1 MPRNRNPS
9 PTHFWAY
16 DDVPDGA
23 PAVLRLEGPI
33 DTETWWGDEVTPGMF
48 REELEA
54 HPGDIEVY
62 INSPGG
68 DVIAATQ
75 IYTMLVEHRGTVTVK
90 IEGIAASAASIV
102 AMAGTT
108 VLMAPTAYMMI
119 HDAMSIA
126 IGNKRDMEHEAAVLD
141 EIDAGIR
148 DAYRLK
154 TGLRDSK
161 LAQMME
167 DETWMSARTCIDLG
181 FADGYI
187 GAAKPDEEEPD
198 EPDEDEPDEDD
209 PDNIEQIDDRI
220 AAALRGHALP
230 AVAFSG
236 RRQLAGLRKL
246 LRDEETLASVNR
258 EALAALRREDARR
271 ECDHDLDGAMG
282 AILSSGIRLGVI
294 AGNDA
299 RIDELR
305 LVEPDDEAPE
315 SDPEDALRR
324 KRLQLLSL

>member
-1 MPRNRNPS
+1 MPKNRNPS
-9 PTHFWAY
+9 RFWAY
-16 DDVPDGA
+16 EETPEGQ
-23 PAVLRLEGPI
+23 PAVLRLDGPI
-33 DTETWWGDEVTPGMF
+33 DTETWWGDEVTPAMF

-75 IYTMLVEHRGTVTVK
+75 IYTMLVEHKGSVTVK
-90 IEGIAASAASIV
+90 IEGLAASAASVV

-119 HDAMSIA
+119 HNAWSIA
-126 IGNKRDMEHEAAVLD
+126 IGNKHAMEHEAAVLE

-161 LAQMME
+161 LQELME

-187 GAAKPDEEEPD
+187 GAVEPDGEEPD
-198 EPDEDEPDEDD
+198 EPEEPDTDDPDEDD
-209 PDNIEQIDDRI
+209 PDNIEHLDR
-220 AAALRGHALP
+220 AAARLTQFP
-230 AVAFSG
+230 AVAYSG
-236 RRQLAGLRKL
+236 RRQAASLRKL
-246 LRDEETLASVNR
+246 LRDEEVLASVNR
-258 EALAALRREDARR
+258 EALNALKREDAER
-271 ECDHDLDGAMG
+271 
-282 AILSSGIRLGVI
+282 
-294 AGNDA
+294 DA
-299 RIDELR
+299 DPDPE
-305 LVEPDDEAPE
+305 EPR
-315 SDPEDALRR
+315 SDPEDGLRR
-324 KRLQLLSL
+324 MRLRLMSM